1 MQEQDGPP
9 RVPIGERFIGD
20 AAEALPVKLRE
31 DLSRTPV
38 REDLSRTPLR
48 IAQQDRRSEGPS

>member
-1 MQEQDGPP
+1 MQEQNGPP

-20 AAEALPVKLRE
+20 GAEALPVKLC
-31 DLSRTPV
+31 
-38 REDLSRTPLR
+38 EDLSRTPLR